1 MATADTEHV
10 GPIVAVAA
18 DSNEFAGLLRHA
30 SSVESMEWGI
40 EFARRAE
47 IRGESWILAAD
58 GPGPALATRAAMAA
72 SGDRNPRAMI
82 STGFCGGLD
91 PALKPCDVFVASRVR
106 DLDHHRS
113 FEALPVSAGTR
124 HAEGELASQNR
135 VASTAREKAE
145 LRRSG
150 ASVVEMEAAAVAAV
164 AEKRHAPFYCVRVV
178 SDGAA
183 EDMPLDFNRLRDR
196 DGRFSRRRV
205 ARAALLRPWSIAGL
219 VRLANNCRKAAN
231 YLGDFLVDCRF

>member
-1 MATADTEHV
+1 MVTADAERK

-30 SSVESMEWGI
+30 STIESMEWGI
-40 EFARRAE
+40 EYARRAE
-47 IRGESWILAAD
+47 IHGESWILAAD
-58 GPGPALATRAAMAA
+58 GPGPALAARAAMAA
-72 SGDRNPRAMI
+72 SGDRTPRAMI

-91 PALKPCDVFVASRVR
+91 PALRLGDVFVASTVR
-106 DLDHHRS
+106 DLDHDRS
-113 FEALPVSAGTR
+113 FDALPVSGGTG
-124 HAEGELASQNR
+124 HAAGELASQNR

-145 LRRSG
+145 LRRGG
-150 ASVVEMEAAAVAAV
+150 ASAVEMEAAAVAAV
-164 AEKRHAPFYCVRVV
+164 AERRHAPFYCVRVV
-178 SDGAA
+178 SDSAN

-196 DGRFSRRRV
+196 NGRFSRGRI
-205 ARAALLRPWSIAGL
+205 ACAALLRPWSIAGL